1 MKLLAYFRSLAA
13 RFFYRSTVEDDL
25 EAELRS
31 HVQHRADDLERSG
44 LSHDEA
50 LRRARMEFG
59 GCEKFKEESRAALGG
74 EFIETLIR
82 DVRFGVRVLRKSP
95 GFTAVAVLTL
105 ALAIGANAVVFA
117 VMDVLVLRPLNV
129 PEAQSLYVVGR
140 ANGLTGYESYPN
152 DIDLRDRNRSF
163 DALAADDF
171 AQVGLDT
178 GSGPERAWGYKTSG
192 NYFDVLGVQPYLG
205 RFFHPS
211 DERGPE

>member
-31 HVQHRADDLERSG
+31 HVQHRADDLERSC
-44 LSHDEA
+44 LSPDEA

-59 GCEKFKEESRAALGG
+59 GHEKFKEESRAALGG

-95 GFTAVAVLTL
+95 GFTVVAVLTL
-105 ALAIGANAVVFA
+105 ALAISANAVVFA
-117 VMDVLVLRPLNV
+117 VMDALVLRPLNV

-152 DIDLRDRNRSF
+152 
-163 DALAADDF
+163 
-171 AQVGLDT
+171 
-178 GSGPERAWGYKTSG
+178 PK
-192 NYFDVLGVQPYLG
+192 
-205 RFFHPS
+205 FH
-211 DERGPE
+211 